1 MDQLL
6 SLLSG
11 LKLGLATGAIYDL
24 VKINGSDA
32 ANLYDLTYA
41 IQDQLNMHGIAEDAN
56 TVIGALARHGYLSAP
71 EEPDPGK
78 AVNA

>member
-24 VKINGSDA
+24 VKINGGNA
-32 ANLYDLTYA
+32 TNLYDLTYA
-41 IQDQLNMHGIAEDAN
+41 IQDQLNMHGVTGDAN
-56 TVIGALARHGYLSAP
+56 TVVGALARHGYLTAP
-71 EEPDPGK
+71 EPDPGK